1 MAPNARTLRLTHQL
15 VAGRGASASSAVPRY
30 FDVPPGSEDAEF
42 AGHLRWMSQKME
54 LGQDMLLLGP
64 PGSLRRQL
72 ALRFCELQ
80 NREAEV
86 LTVTRDTTEA
96 DLKQRRELSRSAG
109 SRTVYVDSA
118 PVRCALRG
126 RVLVLDGLEK
136 AERNVLPTLN
146 NLLENREMQLDDGR
160 LLIPARRYDVL
171 SHEAVSTEEGKAKL
185 VRVHKD
191 FRVLALAVPCPPWPG
206 NPLDPPLRSRFQ
218 ARIIMPPTLVS
229 AVQLAPFFRL
239 PADTTELDKLLRRLT
254 ALQRALDSGQMPG
267 LRSPTLT
274 YDAIARLLRLVLG
287 PGGFEQAGEAFHRVY
302 PIAQLCGAGAKNAVR
317 DATEQLLRHF
327 DLAEETRPMS
337 VSTTSSAKKPG
348 TVQLELQEEGAAARN
363 LTVSLASPALPA
375 APASFVASKPLKAL
389 LAHLVQDF
397 ASGSDCLLIGP
408 AGCGKSA
415 LARHLAG
422 LLGHG
427 APGAN
432 GLEFFFLHEEMSSRD
447 LLQRRATN
455 DEGDTIWVDSP
466 LVRAARSGA
475 MCILDGAHRL
485 KGDALCA
492 LAPLLQDRQACLA
505 VAGDPRGACWE
516 LLLRQDR
523 FQALSTNGFDAEAG
537 CLVSPIAPSFR
548 VLALAEPPSLQQPW
562 LTEELSDMKE
572 QPPSELSSGGDIEVE
587 VDTFQRRTTP
597 VDVEPEILRGISI
610 RKSLRYVRQLW
621 WQSPLDLK
629 EKKREALWSRGKVV
643 QAFDIFLSHTW
654 MTSGMSKFLA
664 LLLQS
669 AWMSALLTW
678 FLAMLILLW
687 LYMAELL
694 PMLGRYSFND
704 GSYVPL
710 GPWMTVFSLPSCLLG
725 FLFKVYMPE
734 RVWASPV
741 CFLDAVSI
749 NQTDRALMKQA
760 VYGLAGFLKAS
771 KELRILWSPP
781 YLSRLWCIFEL
792 AAYHTV
798 NPSGKVTLAPLFV
811 ETAVAVYL
819 VGNYFISLVFVI
831 DRDGYIGLSVGLQLV
846 LTFVLVRFL
855 RRSLLVKRKLFSDL
869 ETFDVELAECR
880 LQYDREFVFNAITE
894 WFGNKEAFTEY
905 VRSRLGQAVMSGF
918 SANTIPI
925 QYQLLVITSEVSLNM
940 DNFVA
945 LWMGGA
951 PSDLIIAHFLAMV
964 IGYALCWRIACLSLV
979 VYLCDLVSFCSKLN
993 KWAMIALDFL
1003 IFVVTNLALAG
1014 GLFAARATYSSR
1026 FRLPMAAAWCGVAI
1040 LLAGFSQGLPQRMW
1054 RFVKSK
1060 IWK

>member
-1 MAPNARTLRLTHQL
+1 MGQSACCEKGSNT
-15 VAGRGASASSAVPRY
+15 GR
-30 FDVPPGSEDAEF
+30 PPDEVIDA
-42 AGHLRWMSQKME
+42 QK
-54 LGQDMLLLGP
+54 
-64 PGSLRRQL
+64 
-72 ALRFCELQ
+72 
-80 NREAEV
+80 
-86 LTVTRDTTEA
+86 
-96 DLKQRRELSRSAG
+96 
-109 SRTVYVDSA
+109 
-118 PVRCALRG
+118 PV
-126 RVLVLDGLEK
+126 
-136 AERNVLPTLN
+136 
-146 NLLENREMQLDDGR
+146 
-160 LLIPARRYDVL
+160 
-171 SHEAVSTEEGKAKL
+171 GK
-185 VRVHKD
+185 
-191 FRVLALAVPCPPWPG
+191 
-206 NPLDPPLRSRFQ
+206 
-218 ARIIMPPTLVS
+218 
-229 AVQLAPFFRL
+229 
-239 PADTTELDKLLRRLT
+239 
-254 ALQRALDSGQMPG
+254 
-267 LRSPTLT
+267 
-274 YDAIARLLRLVLG
+274 
-287 PGGFEQAGEAFHRVY
+287 
-302 PIAQLCGAGAKNAVR
+302 
-317 DATEQLLRHF
+317 
-327 DLAEETRPMS
+327 
-337 VSTTSSAKKPG
+337 
-348 TVQLELQEEGAAARN
+348 
-363 LTVSLASPALPA
+363 
-375 APASFVASKPLKAL
+375 
-389 LAHLVQDF
+389 
-397 ASGSDCLLIGP
+397 
-408 AGCGKSA
+408 
-415 LARHLAG
+415 
-422 LLGHG
+422 
-427 APGAN
+427 
-432 GLEFFFLHEEMSSRD
+432 
-447 LLQRRATN
+447 
-455 DEGDTIWVDSP
+455 
-466 LVRAARSGA
+466 
-475 MCILDGAHRL
+475 
-485 KGDALCA
+485 
-492 LAPLLQDRQACLA
+492 
-505 VAGDPRGACWE
+505 
-516 LLLRQDR
+516 
-523 FQALSTNGFDAEAG
+523 
-537 CLVSPIAPSFR
+537 
-548 VLALAEPPSLQQPW
+548 
-562 LTEELSDMKE
+562 DMKE
-572 QPPSELSSGGDIEVE
+572 EPPSELSSGGDIEVE

>member
-1 MAPNARTLRLTHQL
+1 MLKKCFEFDPPKRINLPEILLTLRGLTPQE
-15 VAGRGASASSAVPRY
+15 
-30 FDVPPGSEDAEF
+30 GSI
-42 AGHLRWMSQKME
+42 GVGWKHVE
-54 LGQDMLLLGP
+54 LI
-64 PGSLRRQL
+64 
-72 ALRFCELQ
+72 E
-80 NREAEV
+80 
-86 LTVTRDTTEA
+86 
-96 DLKQRRELSRSAG
+96 
-109 SRTVYVDSA
+109 
-118 PVRCALRG
+118 
-126 RVLVLDGLEK
+126 
-136 AERNVLPTLN
+136 
-146 NLLENREMQLDDGR
+146 
-160 LLIPARRYDVL
+160 LIPARRYDVL

-229 AVQLAPFFRL
+229 AVQLAPFFRGSEGESEWI
-239 PADTTELDKLLRRLT
+239 ACRSIMCGELLRRLT

-327 DLAEETRPMS
+327 DLAED
-337 VSTTSSAKKPG
+337 AKKPG

-523 FQALSTNGFDAEAG
+523 FQALSTNGCRGRMLGLAHCAQLPRPG
-537 CLVSPIAPSFR
+537 PGRATQPS
-548 VLALAEPPSLQQPW
+548 A
-562 LTEELSDMKE
+562 TE
-572 QPPSELSSGGDIEVE
+572 PPSELSSGGDIEVE

-741 CFLDAVSI
+741 CFLDAV
-749 NQTDRALMKQA
+749 
-760 VYGLAGFLKAS
+760 
-771 KELRILWSPP
+771 
-781 YLSRLWCIFEL
+781 RLWCIFEL

-869 ETFDVELAECR
+869 ETFDVDSLA
-880 LQYDREFVFNAITE
+880 
-894 WFGNKEAFTEY
+894 KEKW
-905 VRSRLGQAVMSGF
+905 SRM
-918 SANTIPI
+918 
-925 QYQLLVITSEVSLNM
+925 E
-940 DNFVA
+940 
-945 LWMGGA
+945 
-951 PSDLIIAHFLAMV
+951 
-964 IGYALCWRIACLSLV
+964 
-979 VYLCDLVSFCSKLN
+979 
-993 KWAMIALDFL
+993 
-1003 IFVVTNLALAG
+1003 
-1014 GLFAARATYSSR
+1014 
-1026 FRLPMAAAWCGVAI
+1026 
-1040 LLAGFSQGLPQRMW
+1040 
-1054 RFVKSK
+1054 
-1060 IWK
+1060 